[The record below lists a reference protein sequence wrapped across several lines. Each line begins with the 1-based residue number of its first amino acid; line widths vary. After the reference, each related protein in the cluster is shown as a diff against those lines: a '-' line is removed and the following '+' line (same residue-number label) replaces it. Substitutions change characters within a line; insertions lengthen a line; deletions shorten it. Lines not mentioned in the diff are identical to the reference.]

1 MTNSMMMT
9 MGIQISRRTKQLLS
23 LLKKLI
29 KEEYLYT
36 DDELR
41 RVKEQIKI
49 IEEEISISKTKQ
61 SKGFG
66 K

>member
-1 MTNSMMMT
+1 MMNSTMMT
-9 MGIQISRRTKQLLS
+9 MVTPISRAKRMLN
-23 LLKKLI
+23 LLKKLV

-36 DDELR
+36 DDKLEE
-41 RVKEQIKI
+41 VKSQIKI
-49 IEEEISISKTKQ
+49 LEEEIAERKTKL

>member
-1 MTNSMMMT
+1 MMNFMMMT
-9 MGIQISRRTKQLLS
+9 MVTPTDRAKRMLN
-23 LLKKLI
+23 LLKKLV

-36 DDELR
+36 DDKLEE
-41 RVKEQIKI
+41 VKSQIKI
-49 IEEEISISKTKQ
+49 IEEEIAQRQSKV

>member
-1 MTNSMMMT
+1 MMNSTMMT
-9 MGIQISRRTKQLLS
+9 MVTPTNRAKRMLN
-23 LLKKLI
+23 LLKKLV

-36 DDELR
+36 DDKLEE
-41 RVKEQIKI
+41 VKSQIKI
-49 IEEEISISKTKQ
+49 LEEEIAEKEANN

>member
-1 MTNSMMMT
+1 MTNSTMMMMVT
-9 MGIQISRRTKQLLS
+9 PTNRAKRMLN
-23 LLKKLI
+23 LLKKLV

-36 DDELR
+36 DDKLEE
-41 RVKEQIKI
+41 VKSQIKI
-49 IEEEISISKTKQ
+49 LEEEIAERKTKV

>member
-1 MTNSMMMT
+1 

>member
-1 MTNSMMMT
+1 MMNSTMMT
-9 MGIQISRRTKQLLS
+9 MVTPISRAKRMLN
-23 LLKKLI
+23 LLKKLV

-36 DDELR
+36 DEQLKTIKSQLKV
-41 RVKEQIKI
+41 VKEELAQ
-49 IEEEISISKTKQ
+49 SKV

>member
-9 MGIQISRRTKQLLS
+9 MVTPTNRAKRMLN
-23 LLKKLI
+23 LLKKLV

-36 DDELR
+36 DDKLEE
-41 RVKEQIKI
+41 VKSQIKI
-49 IEEEISISKTKQ
+49 LEEEIAMRQSKEF
-61 SKGFG
+61 KGFG

>member
-1 MTNSMMMT
+1 MLN
-9 MGIQISRRTKQLLS
+9 
-23 LLKKLI
+23 LLKKLV

-36 DDELR
+36 DDKLEE
-41 RVKEQIKI
+41 VKSQIKI
-49 IEEEISISKTKQ
+49 LEEEIAMRQTKV

>member
-1 MTNSMMMT
+1 MMNSTMMMMVT
-9 MGIQISRRTKQLLS
+9 PTDRAKRMLN
-23 LLKKLI
+23 LLKRLV

-36 DDELR
+36 DDKLEE
-41 RVKEQIKI
+41 VKSQIKI
-49 IEEEISISKTKQ
+49 LEEEIAQREAKS